1 MKVGDNLIMKK
12 YKCIIQDTFGKL
24 EVGKIYYIEDN
35 WLYNN
40 AKTIK
45 IYRVNDY
52 MLKCMF
58 EEVQN
63 ERE

>member
-1 MKVGDNLIMKK
+1 MGGLRKGGNLIMKK

-24 EVGKIYYIEDN
+24 ELGRIYFIENN
-35 WLYNN
+35 WIYNN

-45 IYRVNDY
+45 LYYITDY

-58 EEVQN
+58 EEVK
-63 ERE
+63 